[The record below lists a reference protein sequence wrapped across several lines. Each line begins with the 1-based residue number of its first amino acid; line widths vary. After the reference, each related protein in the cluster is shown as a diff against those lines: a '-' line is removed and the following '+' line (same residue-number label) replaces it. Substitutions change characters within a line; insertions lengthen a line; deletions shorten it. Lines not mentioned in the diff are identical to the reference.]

1 LEDKNKDDDEEEA
14 ALAHLAELGITFED
28 LESEETENSTNTFK
42 GVEIK
47 KISEEKVPEPSISV

>member
-1 LEDKNKDDDEEEA
+1 MDEEEA
-14 ALAHLAELGITFED
+14 ALAHLASLGITFED